1 MEKLIITSVAVP
13 VLAVLL
19 SPTTLAVRPKA
30 KPPPS
35 AQSKSVQP
43 VLTNLMLAF
52 SSVKYEFLGFAIW
65 VRALLAIQIL
75 LGFRVLYQIQML
87 SNRRPRHILPEHH
100 KEISQGLY
108 ISI

>member
-1 MEKLIITSVAVP
+1 MTSVAVP

-19 SPTTLAVRPKA
+19 SQKTLVVRPKA

-52 SSVKYEFLGFAIW
+52 SSVKYEFLGFVIW
-65 VRALLAIQIL
+65 VRVRLTEFR
-75 LGFRVLYQIQML
+75 GFVIGCLKVGTTYVGKLFNIHP
-87 SNRRPRHILPEHH
+87 NIY
-100 KEISQGLY
+100 SQDGCPLRKSY
-108 ISI
+108 HPKTV